1 MQWLATR
8 LVSGRLVPSVLFM
21 LFLVLFF
28 GLTAPANLTE
38 PGDEL
43 TFARA
48 TEECGIDV
56 LTDPR
61 LLGYHLL
68 ARASYAL
75 VAVAGFDVSGLALM
89 SAMST
94 IFAALT
100 LVLFG
105 CLLHKAFGLAP
116 LTSLLGTATL
126 AVCYGFWRYSTVA
139 DVYALASM
147 VVIAV
152 FMMALTTRPGQSPVR
167 IAGVGMVAG
176 LAILIYQLS
185 ILPLLIALP
194 IFFLQKGRLSQLA
207 VYLLVCAGVVMLG
220 YLLAA
225 VIGQPGPLSLE
236 TITAFLKQ
244 RTPEVTIQP
253 LSIGYL
259 IKSPIKMISSFSH
272 YVLSTN
278 WLFGLAPLVLFV
290 RRVFPTNFIEEEVY
304 AAEQF
309 SAIAYLGAC
318 TYVAGV
324 VVLVYLVVRAGPF
337 SLRLLAE
344 RKVLTCVAWIGIY
357 VLFIGRVKPSATEAW
372 IMVLPPLVILISV
385 FLIDQRV
392 RQSKLRAPL
401 LLVLALLCH
410 NAVGGIAVVYSER
423 GDHARVKSDWLA
435 ENTKANDLFLMREPW
450 SMQSP
455 SVFRH
460 VSHFGRATVAVM
472 RVNPGDDARGEF
484 TEHICIVH
492 VPTGQWKT
500 SGGVVQTDYL
510 SQFWE
515 TGGRIYVYDEFFLV
529 ASWRERHF
537 PRQFEVLTQAFAALR
552 QGAVLVHQNEL
563 GRVWE
568 LLPPD

>member
-8 LVSGRLVPSVLFM
+8 LVSGRVIPSVLFT
-21 LFLVLFF
+21 LFF
-28 GLTAPANLTE
+28 GLFYGLTAPANLTE

-48 TEECGIDV
+48 TEDCGVDV

-75 VAVAGFDVSGLALM
+75 VAAAGFDVSGLALM

-94 IFAALT
+94 ISAALT
-100 LVLFG
+100 LVLFA

-139 DVYALASM
+139 DVYALATLL
-147 VVIAV
+147 VITV
-152 FMMALTTRPGQSPVR
+152 FMMVLGSRYHHSPVR
-167 IAGVGMVAG
+167 ILTVGIVAG
-176 LAILIYQLS
+176 LAILIYQLN

-194 IFFLQKGRLSQLA
+194 MFFLQRGRLRQLA
-207 VYLLVCAGVVMLG
+207 GYLLVCGVVVTLG
-220 YLLAA
+220 YLFAA
-225 VIGQPGPLSLE
+225 AIGQPGSLSLE
-236 TITAFLKQ
+236 TLTTFLKQ
-244 RTPEVTIQP
+244 RTNEVTIQP
-253 LSIGYL
+253 LTLGYL
-259 IKSPIKMISSFSH
+259 LKSPIKMASSFSH

-278 WLFGLAPLVLFV
+278 WLFGLSPLVLLV
-290 RRVFPTNFIEEEVY
+290 RRIFPTNFIEEEVY
-304 AAEQF
+304 AAEQY

-324 VVLVYLVVRAGPF
+324 IVLVWMVVRAGPF
-337 SLRLLAE
+337 SLRLLVE

-372 IMVLPPLVILISV
+372 IMVLPPLVILVSV
-385 FLIDQRV
+385 FLIDQRI

-435 ENTKANDLFLMREPW
+435 ETTETNDLFLMREPW

-460 VSHFGRATVAVM
+460 VSHFGQATVAVM
-472 RVNPGDDARGEF
+472 RVDPGDDARGGF

-492 VPTGQWKT
+492 VPTGQWNA
-500 SGGVVQTDYL
+500 SGGVVQTNYF
-510 SQFWE
+510 SRFWDA
-515 TGGRIYVYDEFFLV
+515 GGRIYVYDEFFLV
-529 ASWRERHF
+529 APWRERHS
-537 PRQFEVLTQAFAALR
+537 PQQFEVLTQALSALK